1 MQIMNNIKTWAS
13 EDQPI
18 YKMYKRGA
26 KNLSDV
32 ELLAIILQHGTVH
45 KNAVELARALLNA
58 AQNNLQKFS
67 KLSVADILGLKI
79 KGIGKI
85 NAIRI
90 LAAIE
95 LGSRRM
101 HNSIDK
107 INIRQSKDVADHL
120 KYLLQFESRE
130 LFMVLLLN
138 QANKVI
144 HEEILSEGGITG
156 TVADPRIIFKLA
168 LSHEATGFIICH
180 NHPSG
185 QLKPSKMD
193 DLLTEKIKKGA
204 TYFDIKLI
212 DHLIVSTEGYYS
224 YAEQNLN
231 W

>member
-1 MQIMNNIKTWAS
+1 MQLTNNIKSWAN

-32 ELLAIILQHGTVH
+32 ELLAIILQHGTIH
-45 KNAVELARALLNA
+45 QNAVELARTLLNA

-85 NAIRI
+85 KAIRI

-101 HNSIDK
+101 NNGILK
-107 INIRQSKDVADHL
+107 KNIQQSRDVAEHL

-130 LFMVLLLN
+130 LLVVLLLN
-138 QANKVI
+138 QSNKII
-144 HEEILSEGGITG
+144 HEEVISEGGITG

-168 LSHEATGFIICH
+168 LSHEATGIILCH

-185 QLKPSKMD
+185 QLKPSLMD
-193 DLLTEKIKKGA
+193 DNLTEKIKKGA
-204 TYFDIKLI
+204 VFFDIKLI
-212 DHLIVSTEGYYS
+212 DHLIVSVEGFYS
-224 YAEQNLN
+224 YAEQSIH

>member
-1 MQIMNNIKTWAS
+1 
-13 EDQPI
+13 
-18 YKMYKRGA
+18 MYKRGA

-32 ELLAIILQHGTVH
+32 ELLAIILQHGKIH
-45 KNAVELARALLNA
+45 QNAVELARSLLNA

-85 NAIRI
+85 KAIRI

-101 HNSIDK
+101 NNSIDK
-107 INIRQSKDVADHL
+107 KNIRQSKDVADHL

-168 LSHEATGFIICH
+168 LSHQATGFIICH

-185 QLKPSKMD
+185 QLKPSNMD

-204 TYFDIKLI
+204 AYFDIKLI

-224 YAEQNLN
+224 YAEQSLN

>member
-85 NAIRI
+85 KAIRI

-107 INIRQSKDVADHL
+107 INIRQSKDVAYHL

>member
-1 MQIMNNIKTWAS
+1 
-13 EDQPI
+13 
-18 YKMYKRGA
+18 
-26 KNLSDV
+26 V
-32 ELLAIILQHGTVH
+32 ELLAIILQHGTVQQ
-45 KNAVELARALLNA
+45 NAVELARSLLNA
-58 AQNNLQKFS
+58 TQNNLQKFS
-67 KLSVADILGLKI
+67 KMSVVDILGLKI

-85 NAIRI
+85 KAIRI

-101 HNSIDK
+101 ISNIDK

-193 DLLTEKIKKGA
+193 DLLTDKIKKGA
-204 TYFDIKLI
+204 TYFDIKLV
-212 DHLIVSTEGYYS
+212 DHLIVSVEGYYS
-224 YAEQNLN
+224 YAEQCLD